1 MKPIKVE
8 SHLLTCYLL
17 RIREYHCTLMLFA
30 VVTVPSLTGPP
41 VTFAMD
47 VAPLRIL
54 PPAGFIRVPSGSF
67 SAVLVLDEPA
77 DNTVDITCSLDTV
90 PPGAQLDNT
99 SELCLGSPRDQ
110 VAFTNTTVEIK
121 LDKKDI
127 QFQVC

>member
-1 MKPIKVE
+1 MKIVK
-8 SHLLTCYLL
+8 
-17 RIREYHCTLMLFA
+17 MLFPI
-30 VVTVPSLTGPP
+30 VTVSSPTGPP

-77 DNTVDITCSLDTV
+77 ENTVDITCSLDIV
-90 PPGAQLDNT
+90 PPGTQLDNT
-99 SELCLGSPRDQ
+99 TELCLGSPTDQ
-110 VAFTNTTVEIK
+110 VVFTNTTVEIK

>member
-1 MKPIKVE
+1 
-8 SHLLTCYLL
+8 
-17 RIREYHCTLMLFA
+17 MLFS
-30 VVTVPSLTGPP
+30 VVNVSSFTGPP

-54 PPAGFIRVPSGSF
+54 PPASFIRVPSGSF
-67 SAVLVLDEPA
+67 RAVLTLDEPA
-77 DNTVDITCSLDTV
+77 ENTVDITCSLDVV

-99 SELCLGSPRDQ
+99 SELCLESPRDQ
-110 VAFTNTTVEIK
+110 VAFTNTTLK

>member
-1 MKPIKVE
+1 MLI
-8 SHLLTCYLL
+8 CYLQY
-17 RIREYHCTLMLFA
+17 IHENHGKLMLFS
-30 VVTVPSLTGPP
+30 VVTVSSLTGPP

-54 PPAGFIRVPSGSF
+54 PPASFIRVPGGSF
-67 SAVLVLDEPA
+67 STVLVLDEPA
-77 DNTVDITCSLDTV
+77 ENTVDITCSLDIV

-99 SELCLGSPRDQ
+99 SELYLGSPRDL
-110 VAFTNTTVEIK
+110 VSFTNTTVEIK